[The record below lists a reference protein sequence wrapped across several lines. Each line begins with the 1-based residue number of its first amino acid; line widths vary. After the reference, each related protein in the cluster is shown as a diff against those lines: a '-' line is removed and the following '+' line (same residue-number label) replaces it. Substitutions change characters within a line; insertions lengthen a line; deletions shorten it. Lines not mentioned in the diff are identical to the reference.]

1 MLRNR
6 EARNETSRKDSTQNG
21 LTNRAAANRS
31 MHIYEVRP
39 REDYRGF
46 HMKRYSLRFTL
57 RGMVIALAI
66 LTSCAAQTTHST
78 RVSEVKDRH
87 NLRDEQEDAPRVDN
101 VSIDR

>member
-1 MLRNR
+1 
-6 EARNETSRKDSTQNG
+6 
-21 LTNRAAANRS
+21 
-31 MHIYEVRP
+31 MHTYEVRP
-39 REDYRGF
+39 RKDYRGF

-87 NLRDEQEDAPRVDN
+87 NFRDEQEGAPRPN
-101 VSIDR
+101 NTHIDP